1 MEFDGFRPQTLDFLV
16 ENRIQN
22 SREWFEAHRAVY
34 NDYVLTPLRE
44 LVTALTP
51 TLLEIDPEF
60 TVTPAVNK
68 TISRIYRDTRF
79 SRDKSL
85 YRDVMWITFMRRKKF
100 WEGLPGYYFVFG
112 PDGMEMGVGYYEA
125 TPAAMD
131 CFRQMVLRS
140 EPAFRRMRAA
150 YNRQKEF
157 TVHAERYKRTRFPDE
172 PESARFWL
180 DMRNIDFE
188 SRSTD
193 FDLLFSPRLA
203 GELARMFL
211 NLKPMYE
218 FICAVEARRQ
228 HEASAQ

>member
-1 MEFDGFRPQTLDFLV
+1 MEFNGFRPQTLDFLV

-22 SREWFEAHRAVY
+22 SREWFEAHRPVY
-34 NDYVLTPLRE
+34 NEYVLTPLRE

-51 TLLEIDPEF
+51 TMLGIDPEL
-60 TVTPAVNK
+60 TVAPTVNK

-79 SRDKSL
+79 SHDKSL
-85 YRDVMWITFMRRKKF
+85 YRDMMWITFMRRKKF
-100 WEGLPGYYFVFG
+100 WEGLPGFYFSFG
-112 PDGMEMGVGYYEA
+112 PDGMDTGVGYYEA

-131 CFRQMVLRS
+131 CFRQMALRG

-150 YNRQKEF
+150 YRRQKDF
-157 TVHAERYKRTRFPDE
+157 TVRAARYKRTRFPNE

-180 DMRNIDFE
+180 DLRNLNFE
-188 SRSTD
+188 NHSTD

-203 GELARMFL
+203 EELARLFL
-211 NLKPMYE
+211 SLKPMYA

-228 HEASAQ
+228 KEPSA